1 MSVFL
6 SLDVGSSFWY
16 HSPSMKAMNINDRSK
31 ICSIIQYNTLYK
43 PVQKLLLNPKKCQNA
58 SIAWCFSAGEN
69 HKRKLTLLEISTLF
83 EPLNVRQSNLKSKS
97 INTLKSRI
105 LKWVCLVCLKI
116 ESTSHRWPFFLTNTR
131 MNVPHRQRWA
141 MFMPSKNSPC
151 PGLVQGRQ
159 IARINYNKLVDCCQK
174 MCVASA
180 IWTYLEFI
188 YAHRWS

>member
-1 MSVFL
+1 MLEVLFDTIL
-6 SLDVGSSFWY
+6 HQWKQWT
-16 HSPSMKAMNINDRSK
+16 SMTGQRFAVLY
-31 ICSIIQYNTLYK
+31 SIIHYINRCKSCSWTLK
-43 PVQKLLLNPKKCQNA
+43 SVRMHQSPGVFQQGKTIKE
-58 SIAWCFSAGEN
+58 SWHFSRFP
-69 HKRKLTLLEISTLF
+69 HCLK
-83 EPLNVRQSNLKSKS
+83 PLNVRQSNLKSKS

-131 MNVPHRQRWA
+131 MNVHLRQRWA

-159 IARINYNKLVDCCQK
+159 IARINYNKLVDCCPK